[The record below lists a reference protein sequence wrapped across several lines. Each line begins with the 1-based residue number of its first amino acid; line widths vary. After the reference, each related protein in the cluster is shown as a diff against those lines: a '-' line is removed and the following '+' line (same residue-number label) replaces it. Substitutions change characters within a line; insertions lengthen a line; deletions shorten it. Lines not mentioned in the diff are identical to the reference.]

1 MWSDLPET
9 ERREYKRRILSFSS
23 LSSLMA
29 QKADSSG
36 SPLTPEIPSK
46 YQEKAFQK
54 SFGAKAEDIG
64 NQPFDVSVIKEIG
77 GEEHRYLVGIKTF
90 TFSNGR
96 QKIAQFKRDSLQW
109 NSLVNEIVRNAEK
122 YNTKDEVDSVNSD
135 LYLDLA
141 RKVSARRNERMDSA
155 VAQISGF
162 RADPSDSNLELVYH
176 VLMPER
182 NGSKPVIHL
191 GETDYSKID
200 IGNIRILGCTGVK
213 NPRNF
218 DFTDGKHYYSY
229 TSADSQLLMDFRN
242 SNIVLEDWDVK
253 FSPDPDALIRYIYRT
268 VYEEFL
274 DSEPDV
280 PAHESPKITESY
292 CWFISGKDGEP
303 ERYSGFNAF
312 FGTGSKLSRDSRRKI
327 IDSLDEYNGTVP
339 DSILSDVQSDLEHY
353 LLGPSVRNDSAR
365 SNLERLRVKIRES
378 ADRSGN
384 MDFADRVTKI
394 LYRPQSEMYI
404 PIPASVK
411 FHRAHPDFFGK
422 GIGTF
427 KNDGKSLALPK
438 EERKFMLIFEP
449 SGNEIESFIT
459 QDGGKAIES
468 YEKQSYLGKW
478 VLQKV
483 FGLKPYEPLTSEAM
497 ERVGINGIRLY
508 RTDADS
514 GVHLEFIKIDSDN
527 LPGDLMD
534 NALPNIGARGLICF

>member
-1 MWSDLPET
+1 M
-9 ERREYKRRILSFSS
+9 RRILSFSS

-96 QKIAQFKRDSLQW
+96 QKIAQFKSDSLQW
-109 NSLVNEIVRNAEK
+109 NSLVNEIVSNAEK
-122 YNTKDEVDSVNSD
+122 CSTKAEVDRVNAD
-135 LYLDLA
+135 LYLELA
-141 RKVSARRNERMDSA
+141 RKISARRNERMDSA
-155 VAQISGF
+155 AAQISGF

-182 NGSKPVIHL
+182 GGRPVIHL

-200 IGNIRILGCTGVK
+200 TDSIQVIGCTGMK

-218 DFTDGKHYYSY
+218 DFTDGKHDYSY
-229 TSADSQLLMDFRN
+229 TSADSQLLMDFKN
-242 SNIVLEDWDVK
+242 SDIVLEDWNVK
-253 FSPDPDALIRYIYRT
+253 FSPDPDALIRYIYCT
-268 VYEEFL
+268 VYEEFV
-274 DSEPDV
+274 DSEPGV
-280 PAHESPKITESY
+280 PAHKSPKVIESY
-292 CWFISGKDGEP
+292 CWLIGGKDGEP

-312 FGTGSKLSRDSRRKI
+312 FGTGSKLSRDYRMKMI
-327 IDSLDEYNGTVP
+327 ESLDEFNGAVP
-339 DSILSDVQSDLEHY
+339 DSILSNVQSGLESY
-353 LLGPSVRNDSAR
+353 LLGPTVRSDSER
-365 SNLERLRVKIRES
+365 SEKERLRLRIRES

-384 MDFADRVTKI
+384 REFADKVMKM

-404 PIPASVK
+404 PIPASAK
-411 FHRAHPDFFGK
+411 FHKAHPDFFGK

-427 KNDGKSLALPK
+427 RNDGKSLALPK
-438 EERKFMLIFEP
+438 EMRRFMLIFEP

-459 QDGGKAIES
+459 QDSGKAIES
-468 YEKQSYLGKW
+468 YEKQSYLGEW

-483 FGLKPYEPLTSEAM
+483 FGLKPYEPLMSDAM
-497 ERVGINGIRLY
+497 EKVGINGIRLY
-508 RTDADS
+508 RTDSDDK
-514 GVHLEFIKIDSDN
+514 VHLEFIKIDPENPPDDVVKYKS
-527 LPGDLMD
+527 GE
-534 NALPNIGARGLICF
+534 